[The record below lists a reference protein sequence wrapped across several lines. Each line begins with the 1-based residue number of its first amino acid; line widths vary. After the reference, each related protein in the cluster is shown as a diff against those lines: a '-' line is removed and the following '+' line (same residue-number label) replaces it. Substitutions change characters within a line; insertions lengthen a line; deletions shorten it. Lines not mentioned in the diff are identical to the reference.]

1 MRTARNIAIIA
12 LLALG
17 VAFLP
22 RGGDFA
28 DAVLTA
34 ITMGFLAAFAYA
46 IYGFSREN
54 QLTLL
59 SINEP
64 RKGVLYG
71 SFASRPAVLHA
82 AGCVRPFVNAC
93 TYTRRR
99 KLQCGPHGGE
109 ISRTVAQHL

>member
-1 MRTARNIAIIA
+1 MRAARNIAVIA
-12 LLALG
+12 VLALG

-71 SFASRPAVLHA
+71 SFGLIVLLIAGASKM
-82 AGCVRPFVNAC
+82 FS
-93 TYTRRR
+93 T
-99 KLQCGPHGGE
+99 GPG
-109 ISRTVAQHL
+109 TVAWLGLLAAAVIGIWLVWSDARSV